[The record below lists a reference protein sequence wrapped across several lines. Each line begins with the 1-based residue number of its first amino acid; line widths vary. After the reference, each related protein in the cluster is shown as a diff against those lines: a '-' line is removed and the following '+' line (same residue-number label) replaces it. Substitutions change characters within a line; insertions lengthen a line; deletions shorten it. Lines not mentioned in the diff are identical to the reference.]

1 MTLIYREL
9 LGLTQELFCANLFLL
24 CLVKLIL
31 DLLRDVRLPWLLYA
45 VSLAAAA
52 TRHLLLAHL
61 GLLRHLLMDGQSQ
74 HHGSLTR
81 WVWTPIGAMK
91 GSANGFACMGPG

>member
-1 MTLIYREL
+1 M
-9 LGLTQELFCANLFLL
+9 LGITQELFCANLFLL

-31 DLLRDVRLPWLLYA
+31 DLLRHVSLPWLLDA

-74 HHGSLTR
+74 HHGSLACR
-81 WVWTPIGAMK
+81 VRTPIGAMK
-91 GSANGFACMGPG
+91 GSANGFTCVGPW